1 VAVATGI
8 IRRVDDLG
16 RVVIPKELRTTM
28 NIPEGT
34 PMEFLVSEGKII
46 IQKYQIGC
54 HECGETDTELHGKI
68 KICGKCITTMY
79 MNKFEG

>member
-1 VAVATGI
+1 MAVATGI

-16 RVVIPKELRTTM
+16 RVVIPKELRTTL

-34 PMEFLVSEGKII
+34 PMEFLVKEDTII
-46 IQKYQIGC
+46 IQKYQVGC
-54 HECGETDTELHGKI
+54 RECGETETELHGNT